1 MPHKTNKD
9 KEPTMEQVYKKGES
23 KKKMEYNEV
32 TIRKI
37 DNGFIVS
44 ACSSGEMDYGKRREY
59 LAKTAK
65 EANRMAA
72 EILS

>member
-1 MPHKTNKD
+1 MPHKTKSKKD
-9 KEPTMEQVYKKGES
+9 MSMDEVYKKGES
-23 KKKMEYNEV
+23 KKMKYNEV

-44 ACSSGEMDYGKRREY
+44 SCPEGDMGYMKRKEY

-65 EANRMAA
+65 EANKMAA
-72 EILS
+72 EILA